1 MNSGIRRTAII
12 IMLLLSALGIKAQGG
27 LAIDEAFKRFG
38 SQKGSKMV
46 SLSDERLRGYEMKVY
61 KSLSFSRNAR
71 EIRSLLRQDRPKAAK
86 TKEVVVEGLLM
97 SGCYTMPAL
106 REGINRYVLFR
117 FRESGEGVLIY
128 IEGALSYDDIK
139 KITGN
144 KMK

>member
-1 MNSGIRRTAII
+1 
-12 IMLLLSALGIKAQGG
+12 MLLISALGMKAQGG

-97 SGCYTMPAL
+97 SGCYTMPPI

-128 IEGALSYDDIK
+128 IEGDLSYDDIK

>member
-1 MNSGIRRTAII
+1 
-12 IMLLLSALGIKAQGG
+12 MLLLSALGIKAQGG

-97 SGCYTMPAL
+97 SGCYTMPPN